1 MEQNN
6 TQLESATLFDYHKH
20 NLVYIGDN
28 IKFADG
34 KSGILLTVNIAL
46 ISFIF
51 QMIKNISFPI
61 QNWHGIVLNL
71 SILIALLF
79 LLYSAFQFVSV
90 LLPRFPKTREYY
102 MSWGGMASFTLTEY
116 ISKISSITHEE
127 LLHDMAKTKSRFSKN
142 MCYKI

>member
-79 LLYSAFQFVSV
+79 YFILHFNLFQFYCQDSQKHENIICHGEEWQV
-90 LLPRFPKTREYY
+90 LP
-102 MSWGGMASFTLTEY
+102 
-116 ISKISSITHEE
+116 
-127 LLHDMAKTKSRFSKN
+127 
-142 MCYKI
+142 